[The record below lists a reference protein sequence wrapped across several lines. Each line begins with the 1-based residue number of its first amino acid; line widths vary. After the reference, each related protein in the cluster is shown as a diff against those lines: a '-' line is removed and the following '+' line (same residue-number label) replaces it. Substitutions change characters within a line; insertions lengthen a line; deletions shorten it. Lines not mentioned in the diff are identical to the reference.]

1 MIVVSD
7 TSPLNYLVLIN
18 EIDLLPKLFGQVIIP
33 EAVHGEL
40 RHRGTPEAVRK
51 WADAVPPWLTIRIVS
66 PIQLPRQLGPGET
79 EAISL
84 AIELN
89 AELLLL
95 DDRKARNLAR
105 ERGLNVAGLL
115 NVLESASIRELVD
128 LPRVIARLR
137 QTNFRAPA
145 DIVRAMLQR
154 NSQRQEAKEQ
164 PASNPSLD

>member
-7 TSPLNYLVLIN
+7 TSPLNYLIVIN
-18 EIDLLPKLFGQVIIP
+18 QIDLLPKLFGQVVIP
-33 EAVHGEL
+33 EAVLAEL
-40 RHRGTPEAVRK
+40 SHRGSPEAVRK
-51 WADAVPPWLTIRIVS
+51 WADAAPPWLTIRIVS
-66 PIQLPRQLGPGET
+66 PIQLPRNLGPGET

-84 AIELN
+84 AIELD

-105 ERGLNVAGLL
+105 ESGLKVAGLL
-115 NVLESASIRELVD
+115 NVLEAASILEFID

-145 DIVRAMLQR
+145 GIVKAMLQR
-154 NSQRQEAKEQ
+154 HGQRQEAKGQ
-164 PASNPSLD
+164 QT

>member
-33 EAVHGEL
+33 EAVLAEL
-40 RHRGTPEAVRK
+40 SHRGTPEAVRK
-51 WADAVPPWLTIRIVS
+51 WAETVPPWLTIRIVS
-66 PIQLPRQLGPGET
+66 PIQISRNLGPGET

-128 LPRVIARLR
+128 LPRIIARLR
-137 QTNFRAPA
+137 HTNFRAPA
-145 DIVRAMLQR
+145 DIVSAMLQR

>member
-18 EIDLLPKLFGQVIIP
+18 QIDLLPKLFGQVIIP
-33 EAVHGEL
+33 EAVLSEL
-40 RHRGTPEAVRK
+40 SHSGSPEAVRK
-51 WADAVPPWLTIRIVS
+51 WADAAPPWLTIRIVS
-66 PIQLPRQLGPGET
+66 PIQLPSTLGPGET

-115 NVLESASIRELVD
+115 NLLETASIRELVD

-154 NSQRQEAKEQ
+154 HGQRRKN
-164 PASNPSLD
+164 ASVQ